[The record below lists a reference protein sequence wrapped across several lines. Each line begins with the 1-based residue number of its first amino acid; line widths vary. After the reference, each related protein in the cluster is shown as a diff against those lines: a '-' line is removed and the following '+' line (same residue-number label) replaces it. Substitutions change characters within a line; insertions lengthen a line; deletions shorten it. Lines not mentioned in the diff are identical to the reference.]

1 KAQKYTLIV
10 KATDHGKPRP
20 LSSSTT
26 VIINIEDGNRH
37 LPVFTNEK
45 SQASVK
51 EGQEDVLISRL
62 PVTDKDTKGTKAW
75 KAKYKIQGDKNNN
88 FRIVTD
94 PDTNDGLLYV
104 EKKLNYEDDPVK
116 NINITSENEILYFI
130 CKVIDRNTAGLWKIN
145 TIIRS
150 PFSVA
155 QSGTRAEETSRL
167 STHHLTVT
175 VEDVNEAPV
184 FDPPNKTI
192 SVFEDVALG
201 FYLETFTA
209 KDPDI
214 GAVSTIRYIIGEDPA
229 GCVTVDS
236 RTGEITTSKSLDR
249 ESQFVK
255 DGLYVVQ
262 IYAVDNGE
270 PPQTG
275 TATLSIK
282 IMDVNDNAPS
292 LDKNIIDMCQSDR
305 ISSVNVT
312 ALDPDEEPSSGPFL
326 FKLLGD
332 VKNKW
337 RIDPEK
343 GYSFKLV
350 KEHNVSQ
357 NAMFLGHHKLQLEV
371 SDLQGKTA
379 VHSLLIYVCKCFKTT
394 RPDCR
399 LHKDTGYR
407 LGSGALGI
415 LLLSMILL
423 TGLLLLSFLMS
434 CKPEK
439 VPFPDDNVEQYLMKS
454 NTEEPGTDCELPLV
468 FLENK
473 HNGQQK
479 QTTQGMTLNL
489 TPVLVEVNSQMS
501 QNESCQEKTILGK
514 RSSVESMQEQ
524 WMILHGSSLT
534 MKKRHQQQG
543 LKNVNRVWI
552 QQSQHVQDILIN
564 DWLKTQL
571 LTLEDQGKDLGNYEP
586 VRYSDEGGSEHSF
599 ELDALSIPGDPF
611 DQDMVLDNRFLPL
624 ASICLPDINAQSTK
638 TYFSKV

>member
-1 KAQKYTLIV
+1 MEIKTFCLLITLQCLGIQRSTSDISRRQKRAWIIETFTIDEGFDGPFPHYVGKINIDPKISLFEILGPGVDKEPLNLLKIDNTAKIWIMYPVDREEYDILKLVFQAYNKEKVLLNTRLGIDIVIDDTNDNEPKFGNKTYEVTIESTPLQGTALINVTAIDHDSTEENSKFSFSIESVTPTPQNFQFFINKEPDSGKGTISFKGCLDHVKAQKYTLIV
-10 KATDHGKPRP
+10 KATDHGQPRP

-62 PVTDKDTKGTKAW
+62 HVIDKDTKGTKAW

-150 PFSVA
+150 SFSVA

-192 SVFEDVALG
+192 SVFEDVGLG

-214 GAVSTIRYIIGEDPA
+214 GAASTIRYIIGEDPA

-275 TATLSIK
+275 RATLSIK

-343 GYSFKLV
+343 
-350 KEHNVSQ
+350 
-357 NAMFLGHHKLQLEV
+357 
-371 SDLQGKTA
+371 
-379 VHSLLIYVCKCFKTT
+379 
-394 RPDCR
+394 
-399 LHKDTGYR
+399 
-407 LGSGALGI
+407 
-415 LLLSMILL
+415 
-423 TGLLLLSFLMS
+423 
-434 CKPEK
+434 
-439 VPFPDDNVEQYLMKS
+439 
-454 NTEEPGTDCELPLV
+454 
-468 FLENK
+468 
-473 HNGQQK
+473 
-479 QTTQGMTLNL
+479 
-489 TPVLVEVNSQMS
+489 
-501 QNESCQEKTILGK
+501 
-514 RSSVESMQEQ
+514 
-524 WMILHGSSLT
+524 
-534 MKKRHQQQG
+534 
-543 LKNVNRVWI
+543 
-552 QQSQHVQDILIN
+552 
-564 DWLKTQL
+564 
-571 LTLEDQGKDLGNYEP
+571 
-586 VRYSDEGGSEHSF
+586 
-599 ELDALSIPGDPF
+599 
-611 DQDMVLDNRFLPL
+611 
-624 ASICLPDINAQSTK
+624 
-638 TYFSKV
+638 